1 MKAKNALSPDAPNAA
16 KFREMFILS
25 VGAYPETK
33 VSYTNNIIERCTV
46 INPPFNRTNLTTAII
61 NSHAA
66 PGAHS
71 YSAVIR
77 DCFVDGGDVGIWFHG
92 ITMYGTVGGIVEQN
106 RIVNSRIGVYNDS
119 GAFTKSVVVK
129 NNTIS
134 NTCHGVYFNMGG
146 SDNVFE
152 KIAVLGDG
160 RHPLFKQLSD
170 LAPPA
175 GGAPSWNFTKY
186 LVDRKGNAVQRF
198 DPRTSPEDP
207 ALVARIDALLA
218 EKP

>member
-1 MKAKNALSPDAPNAA
+1 MAAGDGSTSGASVLGHTVNLIDGTPRALS
-16 KFREMFILS
+16 EYE
-25 VGAYPETK
+25 GK
-33 VSYTNNIIERCTV
+33 VV
-46 INPPFNRTNLTTAII
+46 L
-61 NSHAA
+61 
-66 PGAHS
+66 
-71 YSAVIR
+71 
-77 DCFVDGGDVGIWFHG
+77 
-92 ITMYGTVGGIVEQN
+92 
-106 RIVNSRIGVYNDS
+106 IVNVASQCGLTPQYEGLQKLYEGRREKGLVVLGFPANDFKGQEPGSNSEIAAFCSEKYGVS
-119 GAFTKSVVVK
+119 FP
-129 NNTIS
+129 
-134 NTCHGVYFNMGG
+134 M
-146 SDNVFE
+146 FE